1 VLVSSFGD
9 RFAVA
14 RPLPFRGSVSAPSS
28 DLLAKR
34 LAEGTLPTSDVFPSR
49 SIEDADEEPSPPAK
63 RETFRT
69 FVGRH
74 YDFVWRLLRRLGVP
88 PSDVDDA
95 AQQVFMVAC
104 HRREVI
110 ADGAERSFLV
120 GTALR
125 VASTRRRTE
134 SRRCRSLGEL
144 LHEARAQTPMPDEEL
159 ERRESLALLDEAL
172 SALGDELR
180 RVFVLSDIEGLSG
193 PEIASLER
201 IPQGTVASRLRRA
214 RAAFAAR
221 VRELHQALQ
230 GEL

>member
-1 VLVSSFGD
+1 MS
-9 RFAVA
+9 A
-14 RPLPFRGSVSAPSS
+14 RPS
-28 DLLAKR
+28 DLLAKQ
-34 LAEGTLPTSDVFPSR
+34 LAPGALQSSDVPPR
-49 SIEDADEEPSPPAK
+49 RAIEVADEETSTPEKLDA
-63 RETFRT
+63 FRT
-69 FVGRH
+69 FVGRY
-74 YDFVWRLLRRLGVP
+74 YDFVWRLLRRLGVR

-95 AQQVFMVAC
+95 AQQVFMVASL
-104 HRREVI
+104 RRESI
-110 ADGAERSFLV
+110 ADGAESSFLF

-144 LHEARAQTPMPDEEL
+144 LHEARSQTPMPDEEL

-180 RVFVLSDIEGLSG
+180 RVFVLSDIEGLSA
-193 PEIASLER
+193 PEIASLEK

-214 RAAFAAR
+214 RAAFATR

-230 GEL
+230 EEP